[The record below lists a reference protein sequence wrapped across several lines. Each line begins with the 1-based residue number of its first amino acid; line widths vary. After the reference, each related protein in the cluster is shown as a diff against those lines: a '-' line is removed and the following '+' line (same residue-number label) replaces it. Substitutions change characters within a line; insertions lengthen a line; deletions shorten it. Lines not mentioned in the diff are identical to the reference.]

1 MNKQETIQ
9 RWATYIVPAVF
20 RAEQQLLEEQPEW
33 RDKLKNV
40 ENATQTA
47 QEYCEAIATI
57 IVENGGEIED

>member
-9 RWATYIVPAVF
+9 RWAAYIVPAVF
-20 RAEQQLLEEQPEW
+20 RAEQQLLESEPQW

-40 ENATQTA
+40 DNATQTA

-57 IVENGGEIED
+57 IVNNGGEIEE

>member
-9 RWATYIVPAVF
+9 RCAAYIVPAVF
-20 RAEQQLLEEQPEW
+20 RAEQQLLEEQPQW

-57 IVENGGEIED
+57 IVENGGEIEE

>member
-20 RAEQQLLEEQPEW
+20 RAEQQLLEEQPQW
-33 RDKLKNV
+33 RERLKNV

-57 IVENGGEIED
+57 IVNNGGEIED

>member
-20 RAEQQLLEEQPEW
+20 KAEQQLLEEQPQW

-57 IVENGGEIED
+57 IVENGGEIEE